1 MCLFVGAVDGGGRQ
15 EIEEERRV
23 ATRSDSVGVDVEG
36 SVLISF
42 TFGAIPEI

>member
-1 MCLFVGAVDGGGRQ
+1 LFVGAVDGGGRQ
-15 EIEEERRV
+15 EIEEDSRRV